1 MIVPGA
7 PADMAILDAPSFTHL
22 AYRPDGDLVAR
33 VIAGGRPHCTLGLRA
48 TLPMMSVASFLERE
62 HPIRFAHRGSR
73 ELWPENTWFAFDRAV
88 EDHGYAYVET
98 DVQVTKDG
106 VVVVFHDDTLE
117 RTTNGVGRVGEWLW
131 EDIANLDA
139 AYYFSPDGDS
149 VPLRGTGVRVSR
161 LDETF
166 ARYPD
171 VNFNI
176 DLKARGSEWPVAEV
190 IARTDRHDS
199 VLIGSFSD
207 RRIARFRRI
216 TKGRVATSAGPSNAM
231 AMYAASRLGR
241 TVHRPPD
248 AYQLPYRIRGG
259 SVDEKLVEAVH
270 AAGAHLHLWTVN
282 DPDDMGRFLEMGVD
296 GIVTDRP
303 DLLNDVLEEFDAGT
317 G

>member
-1 MIVPGA
+1 
-7 PADMAILDAPSFTHL
+7 
-22 AYRPDGDLVAR
+22 
-33 VIAGGRPHCTLGLRA
+33 
-48 TLPMMSVASFLERE
+48 MSVAPFLDRE
-62 HPIRFAHRGSR
+62 HPLRLAHRGSR
-73 ELWPENTWFAFDRAV
+73 ELWPENTWFAFDRAI
-88 EDHGYAYVET
+88 EDLGYVYVET
-98 DVQVTKDG
+98 DIQVTKDG

-117 RTTNGVGRVGEWLW
+117 RTTNGVGRVADWLW
-131 EDIANLDA
+131 EDIASLDA
-139 AYYFSPDGDS
+139 GYHFTPDGEDY
-149 VPLRGTGVRVSR
+149 PMRGKGVRVSR
-161 LDETF
+161 LDDTF

-190 IARTDRHDS
+190 IARGNRYDT

-216 TKGRVATSAGPSNAM
+216 TKGRIATSAGPSNAM
-231 AMYAASRLGR
+231 AMYAASRVGR
-241 TVHRPPD
+241 TVHRPPA

-259 SVDEKLVEAVH
+259 SVDAKLVDAVH

-282 DPDDMGRFLEMGVD
+282 ESEDMRRFLDMGVD